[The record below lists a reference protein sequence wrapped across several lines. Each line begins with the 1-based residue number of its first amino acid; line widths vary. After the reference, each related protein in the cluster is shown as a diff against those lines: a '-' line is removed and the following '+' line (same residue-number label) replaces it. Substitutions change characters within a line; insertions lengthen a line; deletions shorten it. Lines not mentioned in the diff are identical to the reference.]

1 MFPWKWKW
9 KLSRL
14 VMSDSLWPLSG
25 SADHGIFLA
34 RMLEWVAISFS
45 RGSSWPRDQTQ
56 VFCTAGRWFTIWA
69 TRGVSN
75 FLEEISSVFHSV
87 VFLYFFELFTKEDF
101 LSVLPILWNS
111 AFGWVYLCLSPLTFT
126 SLFSAICKASSHNHF
141 ALLLFFFL
149 GMVLVTASLQCYKP
163 PSIVLQALYL
173 SDLIPW
179 ICLSLPLYKRKG
191 FDLGHTWMV

>member
-1 MFPWKWKW
+1 MTTS
-9 KLSRL
+9 LS
-14 VMSDSLWPLSG
+14 LSG
-25 SADHGIFLA
+25 SLRPLLH
-34 RMLEWVAISFS
+34 SFS
-45 RGSSWPRDQTQ
+45 VYSCHL
-56 VFCTAGRWFTIWA
+56 VFICSVSVRSKLFVLHCAHLRMKCSLGI
-69 TRGVSN
+69 SN

-179 ICLSLPLYKRKG
+179 IYLSLPVYNHKG
-191 FDLGHTWMV
+191 FDLGHIWTA